1 MSEPKLFSNCLKCFF
16 VPEILDAE
24 SGESADENEE
34 SANAHIAVTRL
45 QQLLSVFLQA
55 YSMVSSSK
63 YQQVVVDSIEH
74 VVADLTVLCR
84 DEIAAVTV
92 LPKLANHLMSM
103 CENQQ
108 VMNSESSSYI
118 ACCSR
123 LAASIAR
130 EALKL
135 GNSKLEKATNKELIK
150 VLVSLSPKSWVTS
163 QTAASMYKVTKC
175 IARNCTL
182 DKALKKSLDSFSCAC
197 AKEAVSFKA
206 LSSAH
211 AESVE
216 QENMDDSV
224 AYAVYEQEE
233 QRKLEGDVF
242 YSYAPGIADLVEL
255 IAADDDSDI
264 EAAAAAT
271 TTTAALQENDSNAD
285 DSEAEEKEEDEE
297 ESVPTPG
304 LMKAS
309 KGAKAKEAEDQVQE
323 SITPSPLPVSEIA
336 ESALEKP
343 KRKRVAAKAPVIAK
357 PESAKSMK
365 STAATPTPTKA
376 RASRANA
383 KAATKTVEDEDKVVS
398 KPRRARAVKT
408 STDKNGADDLAA
420 EVDMENVN
428 PQAV

>member
-1 MSEPKLFSNCLKCFF
+1 LSEPKLFSNCLKCFF
-16 VPEILDAE
+16 VPEILDVE

-34 SANAHIAVTRL
+34 NANSHIAVTRL

-92 LPKLANHLMSM
+92 LPKLVNHLMSM

-108 VMNSESSSYI
+108 AMDSESSSYI

-150 VLVSLSPKSWVTS
+150 ALVSLSPKSWVTS

-264 EAAAAAT
+264 EAAAITAT
-271 TTTAALQENDSNAD
+271 LQENDSDAD

-304 LMKAS
+304 LVKAS
-309 KGAKAKEAEDQVQE
+309 KDAKAKEAEGQVQE
-323 SITPSPLPVSEIA
+323 SLAPSPVPVSEIA

-365 STAATPTPTKA
+365 SSAATPTKA
-376 RASRANA
+376 RASRA
-383 KAATKTVEDEDKVVS
+383 KSATKTVEDEDKVVS
-398 KPRRARAVKT
+398 KPRRARAAKT

>member
-16 VPEILDAE
+16 VPEILDVE

-34 SANAHIAVTRL
+34 NTNAHIAVTRL

-108 VMNSESSSYI
+108 AMNSESSSYI

-216 QENMDDSV
+216 HENMDDSV

-264 EAAAAAT
+264 EAAAATT
-271 TTTAALQENDSNAD
+271 TTTATLQENDSNAD
-285 DSEAEEKEEDEE
+285 DSEAEEKEDEE

-336 ESALEKP
+336 ESALEKS
-343 KRKRVAAKAPVIAK
+343 KRKRVTAKVPVIAK

-365 STAATPTPTKA
+365 SIAATPTKA
-376 RASRANA
+376 RASRA